1 MPPDKG
7 QGTIPL
13 DDMRSRPSNG
23 HAVLRKERKSTKS
36 GDREQDKDKSKDKDK
51 DRDEEPRERTT
62 KDSRK
67 EKEKETG
74 KSDDKPP
81 EDQEHRDDAP
91 GGREVDLLDFDAVE
105 VTESVAPDL
114 VPPRRYNLN
123 VPVPFLEGPSSD
135 DDEFDMTQI
144 PGSIYASAES
154 FDSMESESF
163 TPRRRLSNG
172 GGPRDEAAT
181 RDQAQL
187 KQLRDTVIRLTVEKE
202 SAEREAA
209 RAMQQLQELK
219 HLLNSDMEE
228 IAKDA
233 DSLGQEI
240 NRLKDE
246 NHLLREEL
254 NDAQSHIFSL
264 QPYRKDLTPEEVGRQ
279 FDDLVEQVQDWVQKF
294 MDPWLDDYEAG
305 VEALVTGARKQSG
318 EAAKFRRTLQKYPD
332 LVHGCMFPETDEDII
347 VAIIMRYLNDHIF
360 QKVLYGSGQQYT
372 EMVSFIETQM
382 QTAVEPKR
390 DLFAVRTWTA
400 ESYNALMSAPQFKS
414 VRARRSKDMT
424 LDLADILRIFCKK
437 DKFTWFC
444 QNMEDNCVKP
454 AMALY
459 EKIQVSTHHFYLD
472 IQPYIS
478 WSGSRLSLSPEFVES
493 IDKLD
498 CRNILQNRKAFN
510 MAKLDPQP
518 TKKDL
523 YVNLLNVCT
532 VVPALYIR
540 QIGQRDAIKAPAVV
554 RKQQMLVAWG
564 PEEKRDKFT
573 EEGDPSLVSHL
584 WFPKSRKRGDG
595 WLG

>member
-13 DDMRSRPSNG
+13 DDMRSRPANG
-23 HAVLRKERKSTKS
+23 HGVLRKERKSTKS
-36 GDREQDKDKSKDKDK
+36 ADKEKEKGQDKHKDK

-67 EKEKETG
+67 DKEKEAD
-74 KSDDKPP
+74 KSDDKPRE
-81 EDQEHRDDAP
+81 EDQEHKDDAP
-91 GGREVDLLDFDAVE
+91 GGREVDLLDFDAVQ
-105 VTESVAPDL
+105 VTEAVAPDL
-114 VPPRRYNLN
+114 VPARRYNLN
-123 VPVPFLEGPSSD
+123 VPAPFLEGPSSDD

-154 FDSMESESF
+154 LDSMESESF

-172 GGPRDEAAT
+172 GGETT
-181 RDQAQL
+181 RDPAQL

-209 RAMQQLQELK
+209 KAMQQLQELK

-240 NRLKDE
+240 NRLKEE

-279 FDDLVEQVQDWVQKF
+279 YDDLVEQVQDWVQKF

-305 VEALVTGARKQSG
+305 IEALTTSARKQSG
-318 EAAKFRRTLQKYPD
+318 EAAKFRKTLQKYPD

-360 QKVLYGSGQQYT
+360 QKVLYGSAQQYT

-400 ESYNALMSAPQFKS
+400 ESYNALMSAPQFKG
-414 VRARRSKDMT
+414 VRTRRSRDMT

-498 CRNILQNRKAFN
+498 CRNILHNRKAFN
-510 MAKLDPQP
+510 MAKLDPPP
-518 TKKDL
+518 TKKEL
-523 YVNLLNVCT
+523 YVNMLNVCT

-573 EEGDPSLVSHL
+573 EEGDPSLVSL
-584 WFPKSRKRGDG
+584 LCFPKSRKRGDG

>member
-1 MPPDKG
+1 MSPDKG

-13 DDMRSRPSNG
+13 DDMRSRSSNG

-36 GDREQDKDKSKDKDK
+36 GDKDETEEKSKDSK
-51 DRDEEPRERTT
+51 
-62 KDSRK
+62 K
-67 EKEKETG
+67 EMETN
-74 KSDDKPP
+74 DDKSRNS
-81 EDQEHRDDAP
+81 QEQQDDAP
-91 GGREVDLLDFDAVE
+91 VEVDLLDFSTDE
-105 VTESVAPDL
+105 ITEPIDPELIPTRKYS
-114 VPPRRYNLN
+114 
-123 VPVPFLEGPSSD
+123 VPVPFLDDTNSD
-135 DDEFDMTQI
+135 DGFDLTNI

-163 TPRRRLSNG
+163 TPRRRLSIG
-172 GGPRDEAAT
+172 QRDEL
-181 RDQAQL
+181 RDQV
-187 KQLRDTVIRLTVEKE
+187 QLRQLQDSIARLTAEKE
-202 SAEREAA
+202 GAEREAG
-209 RAMQQLQELK
+209 RAMQQIQDLK

-233 DSLGQEI
+233 DSLGQELS
-240 NRLKDE
+240 RLKEE
-246 NHLLREEL
+246 NRLLREEL

-279 FDDLVEQVQDWVQKF
+279 YDDLIEQVQDWVQKF
-294 MDPWLDDYEAG
+294 MEPWLDDYEAG
-305 VEALVTGARKQSG
+305 IEALATSVRKQSG
-318 EAAKFRRTLQKYPD
+318 EAAKFKKTLHKHPD
-332 LVHGCMFPETDEDII
+332 LVHACLFPETDEDII
-347 VAIIMRYLNDHIF
+347 AAIIMRFLNDHIF
-360 QKVLYGSGQQYT
+360 QKVLYGSAQNYT

-382 QTAVEPKR
+382 QTSVEPKR

-400 ESYNALMSAPQFKS
+400 ESYSALMSAPQFKS
-414 VRARRSKDMT
+414 VRTRRSRDLT

-437 DKFTWFC
+437 DKFQWFC
-444 QNMEDNCVKP
+444 QNMEENCVKP

-478 WSGSRLSLSPEFVES
+478 WSGSRFALSPEFVENV
-493 IDKLD
+493 DKLD

-510 MAKLDPQP
+510 MAKLDPRP

-523 YVNLLNVCT
+523 YLNLFNVCT

-540 QIGQRDAIKAPAVV
+540 QIGQRDAIKAPSIV

-564 PEEKRDKFT
+564 SEEKRDKFV
-573 EEGDPSLVSHL
+573 EDGDPSLVAL
-584 WFPKSRKRGDG
+584 LCFPKSRKKGEG

>member
-1 MPPDKG
+1 MSPDKG

-13 DDMRSRPSNG
+13 DGMRSRPSNG

-36 GDREQDKDKSKDKDK
+36 GDKDKETKDKDKDK
-51 DRDEEPRERTT
+51 DRDEEPRERA

-67 EKEKETG
+67 EKEKETD
-74 KSDDKPP
+74 KTDDKPR
-81 EDQEHRDDAP
+81 EEQEHKDDAP
-91 GGREVDLLDFDAVE
+91 GGREVDLLDFDADE
-105 VTESVAPDL
+105 VTESVTPDL
-114 VPPRRYNLN
+114 VPTRRYNLN
-123 VPVPFLEGPSSD
+123 VPAPFLEGPSS

-172 GGPRDEAAT
+172 GGPRDEA

-187 KQLRDTVIRLTVEKE
+187 KQLRDTAIRLTVEKE

-209 RAMQQLQELK
+209 RAMQHLQELK

-240 NRLKDE
+240 NRLKEE
-246 NHLLREEL
+246 NRLLREEL

-279 FDDLVEQVQDWVQKF
+279 YDDLVEQVQDWVQKF

-305 VEALVTGARKQSG
+305 IEALATSARKQSG
-318 EAAKFRRTLQKYPD
+318 EAAKFRKTLQKYPD

-360 QKVLYGSGQQYT
+360 QKVLYGSAQQYT

-400 ESYNALMSAPQFKS
+400 ESYNALMSAPQFKG
-414 VRARRSKDMT
+414 VRTRRSRDMT

-459 EKIQVSTHHFYLD
+459 EKIQVSTNHFYLD
-472 IQPYIS
+472 IQPYIA

-493 IDKLD
+493 VDKLD

-518 TKKDL
+518 TKKEL
-523 YVNLLNVCT
+523 YLNLLNVCT

-573 EEGDPSLVSHL
+573 EEGDPSLVSL
-584 WFPKSRKRGDG
+584 LFFPKSRKRGDG